1 MLGALSSNHFWNLS
15 KGVGGIST
23 LVDRGDIFSLEGVY
37 SLFSLLLSL
46 FSVRGRLS
54 LESGTKVVHEVVQ
67 NPCNALSFCNISG
80 TQGGTK
86 VVHEAFSHLKNR
98 TSRGCFHPH
107 LRANVRRGIGEERV
121 SRSRYASAS
130 LNTLSLRHISEEK
143 KADGILIFAIRNS
156 ALCVKILL
164 L

>member
-1 MLGALSSNHFWNLS
+1 MLGALSSSHFWNLA

-37 SLFSLLLSL
+37 SFFSLLLSFVSCRGG
-46 FSVRGRLS
+46 FSLKG
-54 LESGTKVVHEVVQ
+54 GTKVVHEVVQ
-67 NPCNALSFCNISG
+67 NPCNALLFCNISG

-156 ALCVKILL
+156 A
-164 L
+164 